1 MQGSLKKLVL
11 NQEALKNLGSSQ
23 PEDPNAGEANLSL
36 TRPPIC
42 EFTNTIHCR

>member
-1 MQGSLKKLVL
+1 MQSSLKKLEL
-11 NQEALKNLGSSQ
+11 NQEALKNLGSNQ
-23 PEDPNAGEANLSL
+23 LEGPIDGAANLSL